1 MVLSEYSGFLHQL
14 NWSPWYNWNIVE
26 SGVKHH
32 IPYTREYVDYN
43 YKAMFTV
50 NLQIKMKEFVI
61 LSTLYL
67 LAAGF
72 IEEQPM
78 SSLLYECFSNN
89 RYNVTDNRADTIHY
103 KCIQNY
109 LSQTYDER

>member
-1 MVLSEYSGFLHQL
+1 M
-14 NWSPWYNWNIVE
+14 
-26 SGVKHH
+26 
-32 IPYTREYVDYN
+32 PYTQAYVDYN
-43 YKAMFTV
+43 YKAIFTV
-50 NLQIKMKEFVI
+50 NLQIKMKEYVI

-67 LAAGF
+67 LTAGF

-78 SSLLYECFSNN
+78 PSLLCECFSNN

-109 LSQTYDER
+109 LSQTYAER

>member
-1 MVLSEYSGFLHQL
+1 
-14 NWSPWYNWNIVE
+14 
-26 SGVKHH
+26 
-32 IPYTREYVDYN
+32 
-43 YKAMFTV
+43 MFTV

-67 LAAGF
+67 LTTGF

-78 SSLLYECFSNN
+78 SSLLYECCSNN

>member
-1 MVLSEYSGFLHQL
+1 
-14 NWSPWYNWNIVE
+14 
-26 SGVKHH
+26 
-32 IPYTREYVDYN
+32 
-43 YKAMFTV
+43 MFTV

-89 RYNVTDNRADTIHY
+89 RYNVTVKRADTIHY